1 MIAEIVRHVKRAYGT
16 DHVPLCD
23 AWDRHEKR
31 PLPRAPYLMRA
42 SRQAGVISTN
52 VVRDRLVRLS
62 SGAGARR
69 ADGTPLRLRP
79 HDCRR
84 VFASEHLNNNTPVQ
98 VIQALLGHATPD
110 TVMIYAKLYP
120 TRLVEE
126 YRKAL
131 RGAYCRFHGEDSLR
145 NPTEEEW
152 RAFEHS
158 CSMRD
163 MGTHL
168 CALPTGE
175 HCPKGL
181 VCLGCTHAQ
190 PKRSA
195 IPTFRAMLASHQ
207 RALSHARNNEPAGQ
221 LASRELEIIRIQGA
235 LRRAE
240 ELTEDVAAAIEASA
254 VG

>member
-1 MIAEIVRHVKRAYGT
+1 VIAEMVRHIKRAFGT
-16 DHVPLCD
+16 DHVPPCD
-23 AWDRHEKR
+23 AWDWHEKR
-31 PLPRAPYLMRA
+31 PLPRAPYLMRF
-42 SRQAGVISTN
+42 SRQAGVPGPKA
-52 VVRDRLVRLS
+52 VRDRLARLS
-62 SGAGARR
+62 IAAGARR
-69 ADGTPLRLRP
+69 ADATPLRLRP

-84 VFASEHLNNNTPVQ
+84 VFASEHLNNNTSVP

-131 RGAYCRFHGEDSLR
+131 RGIYFRFHGEDGLR
-145 NPTEEEW
+145 NPTQEEW

-175 HCPKGL
+175 HCPNGL

-195 IPTFRAMLASHQ
+195 IPTFGAMLASHG
-207 RALSHARNNEPAGQ
+207 RALARARDENEPAGQ
-221 LASRELEIIRIQGA
+221 IAARELE
-235 LRRAE
+235 
-240 ELTEDVAAAIEASA
+240 VSP
-254 VG
+254 